1 MLKTAMVRARME
13 PGLKTDAER
22 VLAAVGLSP
31 TEAIRLFYRQIAL
44 RGGLPFEV
52 RVPNAATRAA
62 MAEARK
68 GKAKLP
74 VFKSARALVKSIRHG

>member
-1 MLKTAMVRARME
+1 MLKTAMIRARME
-13 PGLKTDAER
+13 PDLKTDAER

-31 TEAIRLFYRQIAL
+31 TEAVRLFYRQIAL
-44 RGGLPFEV
+44 RGGLPFDV

-68 GKAKLP
+68 GKAKLL
-74 VFKSARALVKSIRHG
+74 VFKSARALVKSV

>member
-1 MLKTAMVRARME
+1 MFKTAMIRARME
-13 PGLKTDAER
+13 PDLKTDAER

-44 RGGLPFEV
+44 RGGLPFDV
-52 RVPNAATRAA
+52 RVPNATTRAA
-62 MAEARK
+62 IAEARK

-74 VFKSARALVKSIRHG
+74 VFKTARALVKSI